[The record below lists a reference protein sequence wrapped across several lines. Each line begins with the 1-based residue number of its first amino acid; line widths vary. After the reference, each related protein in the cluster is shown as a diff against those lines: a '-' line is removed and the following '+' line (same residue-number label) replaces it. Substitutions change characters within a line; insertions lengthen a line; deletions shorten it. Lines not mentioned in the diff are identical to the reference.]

1 MLTLKALSL
10 FQNFFSAQTL
20 VWIIFFVALGLF
32 GIMTAI
38 FTYHWN
44 TYSVSTKVPKFV
56 ISVYLAVGLTIL
68 ALMVSIA
75 LSYFSS

>member
-1 MLTLKALSL
+1 MPPEALSML
-10 FQNFFSAQTL
+10 QYVFSAQAL

-44 TYSVSTKVPKFV
+44 TYSVSTKVPTFV
-56 ISVYLAVGLTIL
+56 ISVYLTVGLVIL
-68 ALMVSIA
+68 ACMAIVA
-75 LSYFSS
+75 LSYFTT